1 MDSLKTIIR
10 SIVVAQR
17 NGTFSLADAA
27 VLYEHIKEIKD
38 TLPSKEVV
46 DTLVRA
52 ANAGQKSGSYTLEE
66 SSIIS
71 KAIADLELPRVE

>member
-10 SIVVAQR
+10 SIVVAQK
-17 NGTFSLADAA
+17 NGTYSLADASA
-27 VLYEHIKEIKD
+27 LFEHIKEIKD

-52 ANAGQKSGSYTLEE
+52 VNAGQKSGSYTLEE
-66 SSIIS
+66 SSVIT